1 MVEPRSGINPIEGL
15 HPIAAT
21 SMPPPIS
28 IQSVAG
34 FRFDTPNQVHV
45 WSVELDALA
54 SRLHHLRTFL
64 SGDELE
70 KSARFRFDRH
80 RNRYIAAHGW
90 MRDVLSRYLS
100 LPPTRLQFGSGPK
113 GKPFLTGDANSQAL
127 QFNMAH
133 SEAMALL
140 AISPAARIGVD
151 VERVRPMPDAGEL
164 VSRFFSRR
172 EADQFRDLPADRKEE
187 AFFNLWTRKE
197 AWLKATGEGIAH
209 LLAQVEVA
217 FLPSEAARFLEL
229 PKEYETATGWSL
241 SSFSPAPGY
250 VGAMAVESV
259 EANPLVRSWDTSLT
273 QGLA

>member
-1 MVEPRSGINPIEGL
+1 MVEPRSQTNPNKAIQ
-15 HPIAAT
+15 PIAAT
-21 SMPPPIS
+21 PMPPPIC
-28 IQSVAG
+28 IQSIAG
-34 FRFDTPNQVHV
+34 FRFDMPNQVHI

-54 SRLHHLRTFL
+54 SKLHHLRTFL

-80 RNRYIAAHGW
+80 RNRYVAAHGW
-90 MRDVLSRYLS
+90 MRNVLGRYVS
-100 LPPTRLQFGSGPK
+100 LPPTRLQFDSGPK
-113 GKPFLTGDANSQAL
+113 GKPFLIGDANSRAL

-133 SEAMALL
+133 SETMALL
-140 AISPAARIGVD
+140 AISPTARVGVD
-151 VERVRPMPDAGEL
+151 VERVRPMPDADEL

-172 EADQFRDLPADRKEE
+172 EADQFRDVPADRKGE

-217 FLPSEAARFLEL
+217 FLPSEPARLLEL

-250 VGAMAVESV
+250 IGAMAVESAEV
-259 EANPLVRSWDTSLT
+259 NPLVRSWDAALT
-273 QGLA
+273 EGLV